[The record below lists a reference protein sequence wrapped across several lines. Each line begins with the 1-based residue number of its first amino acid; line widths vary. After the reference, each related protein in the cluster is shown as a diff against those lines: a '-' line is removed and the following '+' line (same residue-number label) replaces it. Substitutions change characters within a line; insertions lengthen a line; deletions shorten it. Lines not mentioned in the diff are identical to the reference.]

1 MSHDSICRQEN
12 YMAVGVAGVQASCTS
27 ITRKGVGKAFGTGKG
42 LVSGSGWGGGSC
54 RPPPQG
60 WSLSVRTQRKSSLA
74 ASCPAGGWGGV
85 PSAPRCQRVQEDG
98 GGRGGTS
105 KGISLA
111 VVLPAHLVV
120 LPVQRGLGPFWVRV
134 GEGTAACHLQGL
146 ASPSHPRGAPWG
158 WSRASGGAREAALQ
172 AAND

>member
-74 ASCPAGGWGGV
+74 ASCPAGGWGGGSPQCSSLPACAGRWRWV
-85 PSAPRCQRVQEDG
+85 RGDLKGNLFGCGPSCSPGRAASAERPWAILGPG
-98 GGRGGTS
+98 GGRDS
-105 KGISLA
+105 CLSSPGIG
-111 VVLPAHLVV
+111 LPQ
-120 LPVQRGLGPFWVRV
+120 PPQRGPLGL
-134 GEGTAACHLQGL
+134 EQGL
-146 ASPSHPRGAPWG
+146 WWSKRGSFA
-158 WSRASGGAREAALQ
+158 GGQ
-172 AAND
+172 